1 MLCEYKQ
8 TQTVLLLHYNYDLVH
23 EDGGCGFLRFVPPCS
38 RLLPLQRR
46 FLSVG
51 TIIPT
56 KALKLSGG
64 VNCAYGLSFQNNK
77 DGVNT
82 ITVYA
87 YTKGPDTTSI
97 PNPTIFPPGTGG
109 NKTRFIA

>member
-1 MLCEYKQ
+1 M
-8 TQTVLLLHYNYDLVH
+8 
-23 EDGGCGFLRFVPPCS
+23 
-38 RLLPLQRR
+38 
-46 FLSVG
+46 
-51 TIIPT
+51 
-56 KALKLSGG
+56 GG

-77 DGVNT
+77 DGFNT
-82 ITVYA
+82 IAVYA

>member
-1 MLCEYKQ
+1 MKTGLRLFALCA
-8 TQTVLLLHYNYDLVH
+8 TLLTSFTIKAQIFVGWHYYTN
-23 EDGGCGFLRFVPPCS
+23 EGAE
-38 RLLPLQRR
+38 
-46 FLSVG
+46 
-51 TIIPT
+51 T
-56 KALKLSGG
+56 KWG

-87 YTKGPDTTSI
+87 YTKGSDTTSI
-97 PNPTIFPPGTGG
+97 PSPTIFPPGTCG